1 MRQFIKGRCGIGFA
15 VIFALIILGFPIS
28 AEAKGPSSLPKTM
41 IWSCYDVGSSGYVQ
55 ASAIADALLKEF
67 GTRVR
72 LVPPGTGIGRLIP
85 LATKRVQCGYLA
97 NEVYFATE
105 GMFDF
110 STLEWGPQDLRVILA
125 HPSSTSMLTTKVSGI
140 KTPKDMK
147 GKRVSWIVGNPS
159 MYVKA
164 EAQLAFA
171 GLTWD
176 DVIKV
181 EFPSYASNLR
191 ALIEGKT
198 DIATGTL
205 TAPIIYELA
214 STPKGFQ
221 VVEFL
226 PDDKEAWKRAQ
237 KIAPFMFPAQETR
250 GPGVSKDSPVWLA
263 HVRYPMITVYSD
275 ADPDWVYTYIKA
287 IDETFQM
294 YKDSFPVMPDWKIE
308 ISGLPPADAPFHEGA
323 IRYLREK
330 GVWKAEH
337 DAWNTARLEHM
348 KKVQKAWEEAVSEAE
363 AKKMKSKNFPEFWL
377 KKRKEAL
384 GD

>member
-1 MRQFIKGRCGIGFA
+1 
-15 VIFALIILGFPIS
+15 
-28 AEAKGPSSLPKTM
+28 M
-41 IWSCYDVGSSGYVQ
+41 IWTCYDVGSSGYVQ
-55 ASAIADALLKEF
+55 ASAIADAFLKNF
-67 GTRVR
+67 GTKVR
-72 LVPPGTGIGRLIP
+72 LLPSGTGIGRLLP

-105 GMFDF
+105 GLFDF
-110 STLEWGPQDLRVILA
+110 SAREWGPQDLRVILA

-176 DVIKV
+176 DVVKV
-181 EFPSYASNLR
+181 EFPSYAANLR

-221 VVEFL
+221 VIEFP
-226 PDDKEAWKRAQ
+226 PDDKEGWKRAQ
-237 KIAPFMFPAQETR
+237 KIAPFMFPSQETR
-250 GPGVSKDSPVWLA
+250 GPGVSKENPVWIA
-263 HVRYPMITVYSD
+263 HVRYPMITVYAD
-275 ADPDWVYTYIKA
+275 ADPDWVYNYIKA
-287 IDETFQM
+287 IDETFSI
-294 YKDSFPVMPDWKIE
+294 YKDSFPVMPDWRIE
-308 ISGLPPADAPFHEGA
+308 MAGVPPADAPFHEGA
-323 IRYLREK
+323 IRYLKEK
-330 GVWKAEH
+330 GVWKAKY
-337 DAWNTARLEHM
+337 DTWNNARLRHM
-348 KKVQKAWEEAVSEAE
+348 KKVRKAWEKAVSEAE
-363 AKKMKSKNFPEFWL
+363 AKKMKSKHFPKFWL
-377 KKRKEAL
+377 EQRARAL
-384 GD
+384 AD